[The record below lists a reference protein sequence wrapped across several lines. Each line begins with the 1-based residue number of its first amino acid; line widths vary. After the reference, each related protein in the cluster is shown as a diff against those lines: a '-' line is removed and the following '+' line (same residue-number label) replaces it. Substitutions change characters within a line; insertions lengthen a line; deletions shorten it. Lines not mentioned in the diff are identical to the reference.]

1 MNKYF
6 YLAIIL
12 ATTCCQ
18 IRAANDGAARADI
31 VALQAINAGRGN
43 QNGQQIN
50 YNEWQRLRLN
60 ARNTIQGALVQRPQQ
75 NAQQQRV
82 QQITRIINNHTL

>member
-6 YLAIIL
+6 YLTIIL

-31 VALQAINAGRGN
+31 VALQAINAGN
-43 QNGQQIN
+43 INKNGQRIN
-50 YNEWQRLRLN
+50 HGEWLRLQRLRLN
-60 ARNTIQGALVQRPQQ
+60 ARNVIQGAFIQRPQQ
-75 NAQQQRV
+75 NV
-82 QQITRIINNHTL
+82 QQHPVQQNNQNNQ